1 MAIREGDRL
10 PSTPVLKKGA
20 AGLEKVDL
28 SQVKGRMALF
38 AVPGAFTSTCT
49 NSHLPS
55 FVRTAGEFRRK
66 GVDRIVCVAVNDP
79 SVMDAWGQAGGA
91 EAAGI
96 EMLSDADGSF
106 TKALGMD
113 FDAPQFGLYGRSRRY
128 AMLVEDGVV
137 KVLNSEENPGAVT
150 VSGGEKLL
158 EAV

>member
-106 TKALGMD
+106 TRALGMD

-137 KVLNSEENPGAVT
+137 KVLNTEENPGAVT